1 MRKYEIFT
9 LILIIIAEILLF
21 SGQRIASVAVHSI
34 NILFMIGVVILKKEI
49 KVIQAISLVS
59 LLRIVNTSMPVFF
72 SFTIYWFITLYGI
85 MYFPIVMTII
95 DQKLNMKDIGMT
107 FKKLYLLPVAV
118 LVGLG
123 LSALEYSVL
132 KPQALIP
139 SMSLVELFKLS
150 ITMLFFIGLVE
161 ELIFRAFLQQR
172 LEEEIGLIKGL
183 LIASIIFGIMHS
195 GYSNYYEILF
205 ASFAG
210 LVLGFAYQKTKSM
223 PFITV
228 AHAFNNI
235 SLFGILPFLLR

>member
-9 LILIIIAEILLF
+9 LLLIIIAEILLF

-85 MYFPIVMTII
+85 MYFPIIMTVI
-95 DQKLNMKDIGMT
+95 DQNLNLKDIGIT
-107 FKKLYLLPVAV
+107 FKKLYLLPVMI

-123 LSALEYSVL
+123 LASLEYAVL

-139 SMSLVELFKLS
+139 GMTPVELLKLGVA
-150 ITMLFFIGLVE
+150 MVFFIGLVE
-161 ELIFRAFLQQR
+161 ELIFRVFLQTR

-183 LIASIIFGIMHS
+183 LLASIIFGFMHS

-210 LVLGFAYQKTKSM
+210 LVLGFAYQKTKSL
-223 PFITV
+223 PLITV
-228 AHAFNNI
+228 AHGFNNI
-235 SLFGILPFLLR
+235 FLFGILPFVLR